1 MLIFPHGLYQRKHE
15 YLLAVQIEV
24 EIPGKDEPDK
34 LLNVL
39 NSHNEPLRVLPSKR
53 DFVIEGVVQKLQK
66 SLAKQNAKLVAVN
79 CVDLGPV
86 KSELNWENK
95 RKYVD
100 HGRA

>member
-1 MLIFPHGLYQRKHE
+1 MLIFPNGLYQRKHE

-24 EIPGKDEPDK
+24 ESPDKDEPDRI
-34 LLNVL
+34 LNVV
-39 NSHNEPLRVLPSKR
+39 NNHNNPLQSTPTQK
-53 DFVIEGVVQKLQK
+53 DFTIERLVQNLQK
-66 SLAKQNAKLVAVN
+66 SLPKQNAKLVAIN

-86 KSELNWENK
+86 KSAFNWENK